1 MLDLKKE
8 DYFKYY
14 LRQLFEDSDI
24 NEDLVPSI
32 TANLLSKAA
41 RNSIDDA
48 IEYKNEQIEAGNI
61 PKELSDEIERLLKK
75 YSYWR

>member
-1 MLDLKKE
+1 
-8 DYFKYY
+8 
-14 LRQLFEDSDI
+14 LFEDSDI
-24 NEDLVPSI
+24 NEELVPTI
-32 TANLLSKAA
+32 TANLLSKAS

-48 IEYKNEQIEAGNI
+48 IEFKNEQIELGNI

>member
-1 MLDLKKE
+1 MLDLKKA

-14 LRQLFEDSDI
+14 LKELFENSDI
-24 NEDLVPSI
+24 KDELKQSI
-32 TANLLSKAA
+32 TANLLSKAT

-48 IEYKNEQIEAGNI
+48 IEYKNEQVEAGNI
-61 PKELSDEIERLLKK
+61 PGNISDEIDRLLKK